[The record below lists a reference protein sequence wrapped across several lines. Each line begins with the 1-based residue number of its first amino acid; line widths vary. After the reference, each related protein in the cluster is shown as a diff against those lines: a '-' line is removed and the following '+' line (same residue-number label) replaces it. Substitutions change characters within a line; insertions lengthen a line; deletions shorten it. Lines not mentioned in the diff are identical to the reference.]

1 MYTMV
6 GFVVLHILVFLGG
19 LVVYASYAGCDPL
32 LEGKIENY
40 SQILSYFIINKLGS
54 IIGLRGIF
62 AATLISSLLSTFSST
77 VNAAVAL
84 IWRDILMKFK
94 IFSQSTPRRSALL
107 SKLLTLI
114 CGTLFIVMA
123 FIAAQT
129 GNIIQLTLS
138 ISGIFS
144 GSIFGVFMLGIC
156 FPMSTKRGALI
167 GIIFSCT
174 FLIWIYIGSLKYG
187 NRPEI
192 LPLSTKDCSHSTITN
207 RSTDERNNASG
218 DAITHFNGSLNIS
231 LMKEDVDDESKNE
244 ESSPMMYLYGISY
257 LLYMVIGPSLVVVIG
272 VIESYFTGVT
282 NPEEVNPKLVFGPS
296 LYVYKKLW
304 KVFSNK
310 KTVIISTQNNNNID
324 CVTYIHAP
332 SESMEQNEEKIL

>member
-1 MYTMV
+1 
-6 GFVVLHILVFLGG
+6 
-19 LVVYASYAGCDPL
+19 
-32 LEGKIENY
+32 
-40 SQILSYFIINKLGS
+40 
-54 IIGLRGIF
+54 
-62 AATLISSLLSTFSST
+62 
-77 VNAAVAL
+77 
-84 IWRDILMKFK
+84 
-94 IFSQSTPRRSALL
+94 
-107 SKLLTLI
+107 
-114 CGTLFIVMA
+114 MA

-192 LPLSTKDCSHSTITN
+192 LPLSTKDCSHFTITN

-244 ESSPMMYLYGISY
+244 ESIRYIYVSFNNMESSGTKNVNDFVLEIMFFVISS
-257 LLYMVIGPSLVVVIG
+257 VILVILVV
-272 VIESYFTGVT
+272 T
-282 NPEEVNPKLVFGPS
+282 NDFMVRFHKYH
-296 LYVYKKLW
+296 LY
-304 KVFSNK
+304 
-310 KTVIISTQNNNNID
+310 
-324 CVTYIHAP
+324 AA
-332 SESMEQNEEKIL
+332 